1 MGGLHTI
8 MSFLGSIGYVMAN
21 SGLSEALET
30 LYAKNI
36 IEPMMS
42 GKAIARAIR
51 AHFIVDAVLTSLLL
65 ERGLKNNGDPMQ
77 VGSDTEMTP
86 DLEREQSNQGSD
98 APAAVNELIGEME
111 TAYKNMMDGQPVE
124 DLCKSSVVEKTKEIL
139 KTETD
144 SLTNRRTAKLWIQ
157 YMKMI
162 DILRRFLRGEQLG
175 N

>member
-1 MGGLHTI
+1 MKNTVLKIGGLYTI

-65 ERGLKNNGDPMQ
+65 ERGTKNNGDPY
-77 VGSDTEMTP
+77 S
-86 DLEREQSNQGSD
+86 
-98 APAAVNELIGEME
+98 
-111 TAYKNMMDGQPVE
+111 
-124 DLCKSSVVEKTKEIL
+124 
-139 KTETD
+139 
-144 SLTNRRTAKLWIQ
+144 W
-157 YMKMI
+157 
-162 DILRRFLRGEQLG
+162 LRY
-175 N
+175 